1 MRVYDFKSNQILHKI
16 LTSIFISSENTE
28 AISYMI
34 TYGFA
39 AVISTRVSNELGA
52 RNVAKA
58 KKALAVS
65 LALSLLLGAAFLL
78 LLGLGHELWVRL
90 FSTSEAVVSA
100 FASMVPL
107 LIASVVLDSTQGVL
121 SGVARGC
128 GWQHLAAW
136 TNLVAFYGIG
146 MPLAVLFGFTLGF
159 RTKVGVYTCS

>member
-1 MRVYDFKSNQILHKI
+1 VYDFKSNQILHKI

-65 LALSLLLGAAFLL
+65 LALSLLLGRRSSCSWALA
-78 LLGLGHELWVRL
+78 
-90 FSTSEAVVSA
+90 TS
-100 FASMVPL
+100 
-107 LIASVVLDSTQGVL
+107 
-121 SGVARGC
+121 SG
-128 GWQHLAAW
+128 
-136 TNLVAFYGIG
+136 
-146 MPLAVLFGFTLGF
+146 
-159 RTKVGVYTCS
+159 